1 MRTSTFSRLTFAAIS
16 ALLSIAYSSALPV
29 QGREIIYCGGANDPT
44 IATSGDPE
52 EGPGIWV
59 TNDDDDPNVQYFL
72 YENSRDEHPWKYLTI
87 PRGTRAFMQVCP
99 TFQGRVVRGTAAVA
113 LVDGSSA
120 TTLRA
125 PRTWVEFS
133 LSGGGA
139 VAWGDVSFLEGC
151 DGGARLAATDGSGL
165 ARGCAAPGLLSGAPA
180 DALAP
185 SAAGTHLVL
194 AAVVDK
200 PAGGGPPANRAAR
213 AWLNAQCDPDQV
225 YIQDGN
231 HAIISSAD
239 GRLDV
244 VFMYGV
250 A

>member
-1 MRTSTFSRLTFAAIS
+1 MRTSTLSSLTLAAIS
-16 ALLSIAYSSALPV
+16 ALVSIACSSALPV
-29 QGREIIYCGGANDPT
+29 QGREIIYCGGENDPT

-59 TNDDDDPNVQYFL
+59 TNNDDDPNVQYFL
-72 YENSRDEHPWKYLTI
+72 YENSRDQHPWKYLTI
-87 PRGTRAFMQVCP
+87 PQGTRAFIQVCP
-99 TFQGRVVRGTAAVA
+99 TFQGRVVRGTAALA
-113 LVDGSSA
+113 QRSGEGA
-120 TTLRA
+120 ARA

-139 VAWGDVSFLEGC
+139 VAWGDISFLEGC
-151 DGGARLAATDGSGL
+151 DGGARLAATDGSGVGR
-165 ARGCAAPGLLSGAPA
+165 ACAAPGLLSGAPA
-180 DALAP
+180 EALAP
-185 SAAGTHLVL
+185 SAAGHLVL
-194 AAVVDK
+194 APLV
-200 PAGGGPPANRAAR
+200 GPPANRAAR

-231 HAIISSAD
+231 RAVISSAD

-244 VFMYGV
+244 VFTYGV